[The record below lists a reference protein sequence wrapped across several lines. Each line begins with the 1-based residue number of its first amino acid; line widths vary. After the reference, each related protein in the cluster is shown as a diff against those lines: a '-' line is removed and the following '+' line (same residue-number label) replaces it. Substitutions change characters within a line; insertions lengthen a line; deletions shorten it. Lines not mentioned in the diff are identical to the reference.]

1 MSSKTLRTASLLAL
15 LIAAWVFWSGQFQ
28 PLLLVLGAFSCLL
41 TAYLTRRMGY
51 FDNDLF
57 ALRFGAKLFSYWAW
71 LAREVWRS
79 SIEVARVVV
88 NPRLPISPQ
97 IVEIQ
102 ATASHPVDQAI
113 LGNSITLTPGTL
125 ALDVHRGKIQVHCL
139 TQAGADDLMSGE
151 MDRRV
156 AALRQD

>member
-1 MSSKTLRTASLLAL
+1 
-15 LIAAWVFWSGQFQ
+15 
-28 PLLLVLGAFSCLL
+28 
-41 TAYLTRRMGY
+41 MGY
-51 FDNDLF
+51 FENELF

-88 NPRLPISPQ
+88 NPSLPISPQ

-102 ATASHPVDQAI
+102 ATANHPVDQAI

-139 TQAGADDLMSGE
+139 TQAGADDLVSGE

-156 AALRQD
+156 AALRQS